1 MKSTEQTA
9 SVQQRMQESRQARPR
24 NGEEEA
30 ATGDAEMTIRPDTAQ
45 ESAQPNGQVTEQTTA
60 QALAELPSIGTLLRM
75 TFEKWYMDNIPRH
88 AAALAYYTLFAVAPL
103 LLLAVAL
110 MGVIYGREVA
120 EAQLVAQVQQ
130 YIHSAEA
137 ASLVQTVLDNTLPTS
152 TSWWVTVAGIIAL
165 IYGAS
170 SVFGELQV
178 VLNLIWG
185 APLNPRNDIWGLI
198 FGRLLA
204 VLMVGLSGLV
214 IFFALV
220 VTIWFTAAN
229 DWASNVL
236 HTHGNTEQWAY
247 FFAFFL
253 LTTLVFALIYKFV
266 PNVAIAWH
274 DVIIGAIATAFLIS
288 IARLLISW
296 YLTHN
301 RIGSV
306 YGAAGSLV
314 ILLLWVYYSAQ
325 IFFLGAEFTQVY
337 GRTYGSWWRGEPL
350 STPTPDEQ
358 SEQPEENSTPSAQQ
372 MIMAAILPPTTP
384 PSPAEIAM
392 RTPALA
398 PAEPV
403 ALEVLNIEPT
413 AEHQAVKV
421 RATPSRHAW
430 FRVRLPSRL
439 RASRRRM
446 AQLIALP
453 IRATRPLREVVLAIS
468 VIGALSLAALFGIP
482 WRKRRPE
489 PTKSPPPL
497 SELSDQ

>member
-1 MKSTEQTA
+1 VTK
-9 SVQQRMQESRQARPR
+9 P
-24 NGEEEA
+24 
-30 ATGDAEMTIRPDTAQ
+30 
-45 ESAQPNGQVTEQTTA
+45 VTELIPDQPSVP
-60 QALAELPSIGTLLRM
+60 LPSISALLRM

-110 MGVIYGREVA
+110 MSALYGRDVA

-137 ASLVQTVLDNTLPTS
+137 AALVQTVLDNTLPAS
-152 TSWWVTVAGIIAL
+152 SSWWVTVAGIIAL

-204 VLMVGLSGLV
+204 VLMVGLSGLA
-214 IFFALV
+214 IFFALI

-229 DWASNVL
+229 DWASNFL
-236 HTHGNTEQWAY
+236 HTNGNSEQWTY
-247 FFAFFL
+247 FFVFFL

-266 PNVAIAWH
+266 PNVSIAWR
-274 DVIIGAIATAFLIS
+274 DVMIGAVATAFLIS

-314 ILLLWVYYSAQ
+314 VLLLWVYYSAQ
-325 IFFLGAEFTQVY
+325 IFFLGAEFTHVY
-337 GRTYGSWWRGEPL
+337 GRTYGSRWRGESPTLPL
-350 STPTPDEQ
+350 QPTPDEPSQ
-358 SEQPEENSTPSAQQ
+358 QPEASTHPSAQE
-372 MIMAAILPPTTP
+372 MIMAAILPPATL
-384 PSPAEIAM
+384 PSPAETAM
-392 RTPALA
+392 RTLELS

-403 ALEVLNIEPT
+403 ALEVLNIEQT
-413 AEHQAVKV
+413 AEHAAVQ
-421 RATPSRHAW
+421 TPPTTSRRTQ
-430 FRVRLPSRL
+430 FSRRMRVI
-439 RASRRRM
+439 RRRM
-446 AQLIALP
+446 GQLIALP
-453 IRATRPLREVVLAIS
+453 IRATRPLREVVLAVG

-482 WRKRRPE
+482 WRKRRTERPE
-489 PTKSPPPL
+489 AAKKDLPIP
-497 SELSDQ
+497 E